1 MWFLFLMGGYFD
13 LHKTFKW
20 DFAQGKREVLHSAIC
35 LAFNKPATL
44 FCPLQPELLSSPCS
58 WHMQPSLTGPA
69 GCDEAVCITQ
79 VHSCPGCG
87 ALLPTFAFVGLSCK
101 VLTLS
106 IAARAGTCLPGDT
119 DSQSPLSASPRT
131 KTKGNQVKVAF
142 GCRFHP
148 GPPFWHPSSAH

>member
-1 MWFLFLMGGYFD
+1 MSGYFN

-69 GCDEAVCITQ
+69 GCDEVVCITQ
-79 VHSCPGCG
+79 VHSCPGYG
-87 ALLPTFAFVGLSCK
+87 ALLPTFAFIGLSCK
-101 VLTLS
+101 VCLTPSSRNLM
-106 IAARAGTCLPGDT
+106 PP
-119 DSQSPLSASPRT
+119 PLSSPQCLAKCLAENRDT
-131 KTKGNQVKVAF
+131 QKVLAAWLNDF
-142 GCRFHP
+142 CRRVILFEITEY
-148 GPPFWHPSSAH
+148 